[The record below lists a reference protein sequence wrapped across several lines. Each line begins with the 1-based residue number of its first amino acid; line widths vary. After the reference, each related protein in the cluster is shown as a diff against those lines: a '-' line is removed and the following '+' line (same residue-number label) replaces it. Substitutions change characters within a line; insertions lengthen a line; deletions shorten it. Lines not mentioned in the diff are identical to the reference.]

1 MLLLCEEAGL
11 ELEEDVL
18 LHIYLFLVAKAQI
31 KALILDYAAISG
43 IDMLDITLILWFG
56 ILREYALTI
65 VLNFDILA
73 VLDRHGMLRFQIIKV
88 IIVDSNVL
96 AVHRLVYDVLVT
108 LAVVEAI
115 LFIFG
120 LILYLF
126 LRFEQFYYF
135 G

>member
-1 MLLLCEEAGL
+1 
-11 ELEEDVL
+11 
-18 LHIYLFLVAKAQI
+18 
-31 KALILDYAAISG
+31 
-43 IDMLDITLILWFG
+43 
-56 ILREYALTI
+56 
-65 VLNFDILA
+65 
-73 VLDRHGMLRFQIIKV
+73 MLRFQIIKV

-126 LRFEQFYYF
+126 LRFEQFHYF